1 MPAKLIRR
9 MDGLQPEQHVPLMVP
24 DIGDAERIELVGW
37 NVAAGDAVQVD
48 QELCE
53 LVTDKASFPL
63 ESPYAG
69 RIVEIRVQRG
79 SLVRVG
85 DVLAIL
91 DRSM

>member
-1 MPAKLIRR
+1 
-9 MDGLQPEQHVPLMVP
+9 MDASQPEKQVPLMVP

-37 NVAAGDAVQVD
+37 NVGAGDVVQID

-79 SLVRVG
+79 STVRVG

-91 DRSM
+91 ERSV